1 MNTFTDIGQFRN
13 VIRAVKSHHD
23 YVGKD
28 DNGDPIYNHVG
39 TYPTLR
45 FRGTVKLHGTNS
57 AIVKF
62 ADGHIE
68 YQSRENVLTLQ
79 KDNNNFM
86 LAMSGININQLFEGI
101 SFKEHCA
108 IFGEW
113 CGGNIQKGM
122 AISSFPKMLV
132 IFAVKIDGVYQ
143 DMENYKHLKIEDKR
157 IFNILQFPHF
167 YIDID
172 FEKPEVVQNE
182 LVQFTINVENQCP
195 VGKYFGAEGIGEGIV
210 WEHINDTIRYI
221 FKVKGEKHSS
231 SKVKKLATVDTE
243 EIEDIKSFVEYAVT
257 ENRMLQGIDRLKEMH
272 IPIDIKSTGDYLRWI
287 VGDVI
292 KEESDTIIANQIN
305 VKKLNGYVSQKARP
319 FWMNYLNQQEY
330 VNQ

>member
-1 MNTFTDIGQFRN
+1 MNSFTDIGQFRN

-23 YVGKD
+23 YIGKD

-45 FRGTVKLHGTNS
+45 FRGTVKLHGTNAS
-57 AIVKF
+57 FVKF

-79 KDNNNFM
+79 KDNASFM
-86 LAMSGININQLFEGI
+86 LAMSNIDVNQLFEGI

-122 AISSFPKMLV
+122 AITSLPKMLV
-132 IFAVKIDGVYQ
+132 LFAVKIDNVYQ
-143 DMENYKHLKIEDKR
+143 DMENYKHLKMEDKR

-167 YIDID
+167 YMDID

-182 LVQFTINVENQCP
+182 IVQLTIDVENQCP

-210 WEHINDTIRYI
+210 WEHISDTIRYI
-221 FKVKGEKHSS
+221 FKVKGEKHSN
-231 SKVKKLATVDTE
+231 SKVKKLATVDVE

-257 ENRMLQGIDRLKEMH
+257 ENRMLQGIEKLKEMH
-272 IPIDIKSTGDYLRWI
+272 IPMDIKSTGEYLRWI

-292 KEESDTIIANQIN
+292 KEESDTIVANQIN
-305 VKKLNGYVSQKARP
+305 VKKLNGYISQRARP
-319 FWMNYLNQQEY
+319 FWMNYLNSLEY
-330 VNQ
+330 